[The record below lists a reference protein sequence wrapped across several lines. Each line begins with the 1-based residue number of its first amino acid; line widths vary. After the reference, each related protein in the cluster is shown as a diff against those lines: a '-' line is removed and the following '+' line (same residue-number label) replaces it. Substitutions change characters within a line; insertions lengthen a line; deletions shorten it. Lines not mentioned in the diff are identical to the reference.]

1 MVNKTNWSLYMASKS
16 SQKGFTIVELMIA
29 ISVFAVAVILITMGV
44 LVISRQYQ
52 QSSTRTKLESANRE
66 IHQTIGQAVQF
77 SGANAKTNTTDTD
90 WNVFC
95 AGTQRFVFGKTRASY
110 TAVEYTA
117 LKAGLYAD
125 TVVNDTCPAATTNGT
140 PIGGVV
146 GSGPSLLDR
155 DNLLPDG
162 AKVVTLTYDAPSKM
176 FTTKFILSDA
186 DLINL
191 GAADAITCKS
201 GVAGKE
207 FCAVV
212 QLQSSAI
219 RRINN

>member
-1 MVNKTNWSLYMASKS
+1 MAFKRN
-16 SQKGFTIVELMIA
+16 QKGFTIVELMIA
-29 ISVFAVAVILITMGV
+29 ISVFSIAVLLVTMGV

-52 QSSTRTKLESANRE
+52 QGTTRTKLESANRE
-66 IHQTIGQAVQF
+66 IHQNISQAVQY
-77 SGANAKTNTTDTD
+77 SGANTQASTETD
-90 WNVFC
+90 WNAFC
-95 AGTQRFVFGKTRASY
+95 AGTQRFVYGKVIVAPGTYDAAY
-110 TAVEYTA
+110 YKNT

-125 TVVNDTCPAATTNGT
+125 TVQNDTCPLPSVNGT
-140 PIGGVV
+140 PIGGAV
-146 GSGPSLLDR
+146 GSGPNLLDR

-162 AKVVTLTYDAPSKM
+162 AKVVTFSYDTTSKM
-176 FTTKFILSDA
+176 LTTKFVLSDF
-186 DLINL
+186 DLLNL
-191 GAADAITCKS
+191 GTADEINCKT